1 MDTSFGE
8 VYFFG
13 PKSILLLLKYWLN
26 ILLKLICPIEEKK
39 AKGSLGGGQL
49 VRVQPAV
56 SQAAVQLYLL
66 AVSLPVKHQQ
76 PGDKLGSQIS
86 ETTARI
92 KISNFQQ

>member
-1 MDTSFGE
+1 M
-8 VYFFG
+8 VQWL
-13 PKSILLLLKYWLN
+13 ILRVQHIYKIIQTEDVTWV
-26 ILLKLICPIEEKK
+26 
-39 AKGSLGGGQL
+39 ASLGGGQL

-92 KISNFQQ
+92 KISKFQQ

>member
-1 MDTSFGE
+1 MFW
-8 VYFFG
+8 
-13 PKSILLLLKYWLN
+13 PILAGGAMP
-26 ILLKLICPIEEKK
+26 ICEEKK
-39 AKGSLGGGQL
+39 AKGGVASLGGGQL

-66 AVSLPVKHQQ
+66 AVSLPIKHQQ

-92 KISNFQQ
+92 KISKFQQ